1 MAIKELLTRIALKYD
16 TYANWTDPNSAE
28 GKGKNLVLLKGE
40 IGICEI
46 PSANSDSNVAPTVL
60 FKVGDGTKTFEN
72 LPWASAKAADVYDWA
87 KSETVVLD
95 GTTIKFKTGNTV
107 KHTIDLSSFATDAEV
122 ATIKQGIEQQIARI
136 EASLGT
142 NGDIG
147 KAIDDVEA
155 RLDVIEG
162 DAETKGSI
170 AHALTDAHEYASTCA
185 ASMASAAETAA
196 KTHANTEIA
205 KDRERLTAIEGVNTT
220 QGTAISANDAAIK
233 KEVTDRAT
241 AVSNEATT
249 RANADTAINEKIGGS
264 YSKTATVHAA
274 IVDAKQAGTD
284 AANAVNTLKTTEVK
298 ANADAISAN
307 ATKIATNTQAI
318 ADEKTARENAD
329 SALDTRV
336 AKIETFIGAADAD
349 GKDGGLYDAL
359 DTLAEI
365 QKYITDEGTAADQ
378 MVKDIAENA
387 KDIAALE
394 KEFGTSGRVTAA
406 ETTIAQNAGNITTL
420 QNLTS
425 GYTGTGAIKN
435 AIDAAKKAGDDAAKA
450 AKTADD
456 KAVAAQGDVDDLAAV
471 VNHATT
477 GLAKTK
483 EIADGAASEASRAHS
498 RLATVEGNITTI
510 QGIVSTGADANS
522 KLRSAITELQGIVKT
537 GANANATLRSD
548 LTALTTRVTTAEGTL
563 ATTTT
568 TANAAKTAA
577 EGALERIAIIEGDYL
592 KAADEYI
599 FGCGTSTTVIHKK

>member
-16 TYANWTDPNSAE
+16 TYANWTNPNSAE

-46 PSANSDSNVAPTVL
+46 PSANGDSNVAPTVL

-95 GTTIKFKTGNTV
+95 GTTIKFKTGDTV

-122 ATIKQGIEQQIARI
+122 ENIRKALATKISEI
-136 EASLGT
+136 EASLGAS
-142 NGDIG
+142 GDVG
-147 KAIDDVEA
+147 KAIDAVEG

-162 DAETKGSI
+162 SGEGSI
-170 AHALTDAHEYASTCA
+170 AKAKADAIAAAATDAQTKANT
-185 ASMASAAETAA
+185 AESNA
-196 KTHANTEIA
+196 KAYANTELA

-220 QGTAISANDAAIK
+220 QGTAIAENKAAIE
-233 KEVTDRAT
+233 KEATDRAT
-241 AVSNEATT
+241 AVSNEATA

-274 IVDAKQAGTD
+274 IVDAKKAGTD
-284 AANAVNTLKTTEVK
+284 ATTAVNTLKNTEVK
-298 ANADAISAN
+298 ANTDAIASH
-307 ATKIATNTQAI
+307 ATAI
-318 ADEKTARENAD
+318 AENKTAIETEKTARENAD

-365 QKYITDEGTAADQ
+365 QKYITDEGAAADQ

-394 KEFGTSGRVTAA
+394 KEFATDGRVTAA
-406 ETTIAQNAGNITTL
+406 ETTIAQNTNKITTL

-425 GYTGTGAIKN
+425 GYSGTGAIKT
-435 AIDAAKKAGDDAAKA
+435 AIEAAKKAGDDAAKA

-471 VNHATT
+471 VNNATT

-483 EIADGAASEASRAHS
+483 EIADGAASEASRAHG

-522 KLRSAITELQGIVKT
+522 KLRTDITELQGIVKT

-568 TANAAKTAA
+568 TANAAKSTAEDA
-577 EGALERIAIIEGDYL
+577 ATRVGRIESDYL

-599 FGCGTSTTVIHKK
+599 FGCGTSTTVVHKK